1 MTSQLEEPPL
11 SRRLAP
17 LATFL
22 QAASKKPG
30 VVLKSAK
37 VLFFGFRT
45 RSKVGKVVLVNL
57 ALLFVIVFLPWISEY
72 TVNKQIYSDLRH
84 YSEPLDP
91 IRAGE
96 AAAAFSQYTPGAE
109 VTSDEVALTMMV
121 KNDSYTLTQQL
132 ALNEGKNL
140 EEPKRAAATYTVQGG
155 ETVTQIAEKFELHVA
170 TVLDANGIKAEDSKS
185 IKPGTTLNIPSS
197 DTSTSDDWIVAINKA
212 ETEAKEK
219 KRQEELKKQ
228 KAKAKTS
235 RALAATSSSSASSGY
250 GGVDSGDLLIPPIS
264 SRGISQG
271 YSSGHRGVDYMADIG
286 TGVASAG
293 GGKVVIISTGWS
305 GGYGNQI
312 VIDHGGGRATR
323 YAHLSSISVSVGETV
338 GRGEIIGRS
347 GNSGRST
354 GPHLHFEVIVN
365 GNPVRF

>member
-1 MTSQLEEPPL
+1 MISQLEEPPL
-11 SRRLAP
+11 KHRLTY
-17 LATFL
+17 LASL
-22 QAASKKPG
+22 LRAASKKIG

-45 RSKVGKVVLVNL
+45 QSKVGRIVLINL
-57 ALLFVIVFLPWISEY
+57 ALLFVIVFIPWISEY
-72 TVNKQIYSDLRH
+72 TVNQQIYSDLRR

-96 AAAAFSQYTPGAE
+96 AAADFSQYTPGAE
-109 VTSDEVALTMMV
+109 VTSDEVALVLMV
-121 KNDSYTLTQQL
+121 EDDSYTLTQQL

-140 EEPKRAAATYTVQGG
+140 GEPERAAATYTVQQG
-155 ETVTQIAEKFELHVA
+155 ETITQIAQKFELHVA
-170 TVLDANGIKAEDSKS
+170 TILDANGIKAEDSKS

-197 DTSTSDDWIVAINKA
+197 DTSTSDDWLVAINKA
-212 ETEAKEK
+212 EAEAKEK

-228 KAKAKTS
+228 RLAKTS
-235 RALAATSSSSASSGY
+235 RALAATSSSASSGY
-250 GGVDSGDLLIPPIS
+250 GGVDSSNLAIPPIS

-271 YSSGHRGVDYMADIG
+271 YSSRHRGVDYMADIG

-323 YAHLSSISVSVGETV
+323 YAHLSSISVGVGETV